1 MPSPIH
7 TSLPLLVRPRR
18 LPVIAGG
25 LLAATLLLGGCAARG
40 GGRFV
45 PPTGPGAPAPEFAQ
59 RFEEAT
65 RACRDI
71 HTMTAEAALSG
82 RVGGRRV
89 RGRLQ
94 MGLGDPNAMRLEA
107 VAPFGQPIFILA
119 AHDGEG
125 TLLLPRDNE
134 VLPQAPAAAIVEAL
148 AGIAL
153 SPTELRAVATGCVS
167 PSATATG
174 GQQYGDALTAIT
186 LSDQSIVYIRSIDG
200 APRIVFAHRPGLE
213 VEYGRYER
221 ALPRVVHLRRVA
233 APAAGAAS
241 SQTVPEAVLSL
252 ELSQIELD
260 VALGP
265 EAFTVEVPKGAR
277 PVTLEQLR
285 QSGPLGQPPPS
296 RKP

>member
-1 MPSPIH
+1 MPLPIQP
-7 TSLPLLVRPRR
+7 SRR
-18 LPVIAGG
+18 LPVRLRPHVVAGG
-25 LLAATLLLGGCAARG
+25 LLAASLLIGGCAARG

-71 HTMTAEAALSG
+71 RTMTAEAALSG
-82 RVGGRRV
+82 RVGGRRL

-134 VLPQAPAAAIVEAL
+134 VLPQAPASAIVEAL

-153 SPTELRAVATGCVS
+153 SPSELRAVATGCVS

-174 GQQYGDALTAIT
+174 GQQHGASLTAIT
-186 LSDQSIVYIRSIDG
+186 LSDGAIVYVRLVDG
-200 APRIVFAHRPGLE
+200 APRIVAAHRPGLE

-221 ALPRVVHLRRVA
+221 ALPRTVHLRRVA
-233 APAAGAAS
+233 EAGGEGRGSAA
-241 SQTVPEAVLSL
+241 PEAVLSL

-260 VALGP
+260 VPLGP
-265 EAFTVEVPKGAR
+265 EAFRVDVPTGAR
-277 PVTLEQLR
+277 PVTLDQLR
-285 QSGPLGQPPPS
+285 QSGPLGQAAPA